1 MANDH
6 QLFEKWLFSDRSMD
20 PEDTSSLEEH
30 LRGCESCRSLT
41 VAWGE
46 IERQINRAP
55 HVSPSPGFADR
66 WQTRLAGDQLKK
78 HRRQALSMLFFSV
91 IGAAIL
97 IVSLALILAPAFKS
111 PLPLLM
117 VWVYQFVSLIL
128 YASMVGDAL
137 VTFTRTVF
145 GVIPSPFWV
154 GLLVAVGSLGLVWIL
169 AFRKLTSIWRIT
181 S

>member
-6 QLFEKWLFSDRSMD
+6 QLFEKWLFSDGSMD
-20 PEDTSSLEEH
+20 PEESSSHEEH
-30 LRGCESCRSLT
+30 LRECESCRSLS

-46 IERQINRAP
+46 VERQMNHAP
-55 HVSPSPGFADR
+55 HISPNPGFVDR
-66 WQTRLAGDQLKK
+66 WQIRLAEDQVKK
-78 HRRQALSMLFFSV
+78 HRRQALSMLFISV

-97 IVSLALILAPAFKS
+97 IVSLALILAPVFKS

-117 VWVYQFVSLIL
+117 IWAYQFVSMIL